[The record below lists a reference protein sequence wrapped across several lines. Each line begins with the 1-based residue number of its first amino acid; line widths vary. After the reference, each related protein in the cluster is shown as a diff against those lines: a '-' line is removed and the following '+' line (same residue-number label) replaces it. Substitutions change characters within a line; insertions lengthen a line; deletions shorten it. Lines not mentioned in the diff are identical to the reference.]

1 MGRFV
6 SLAVSMLS
14 LIVGLTWQGSILKLF
29 DLGFPLSM
37 LLVPPFLIGI
47 FSKYRPH
54 PWSLAIPTF
63 GGIIAAIVIIIFWE
77 HDALHDAI
85 FVLLLT
91 CGAMLLCEFG
101 RLLWNRKLRFNVTAL
116 RNLRIGRIV
125 RIRRRRTQMRLM
137 NATVRT
143 LFPTDLLGISLN
155 WLDSEITH

>member
-1 MGRFV
+1 MSTTDSILISISQIITSDILYPMRPKATPKQVAWMGRFV
-6 SLAVSMLS
+6 SLVVSMLS

-29 DLGFPLSM
+29 DLGMPLSM

-85 FVLLLT
+85 FVLLL
-91 CGAMLLCEFG
+91 
-101 RLLWNRKLRFNVTAL
+101 
-116 RNLRIGRIV
+116 
-125 RIRRRRTQMRLM
+125 
-137 NATVRT
+137 
-143 LFPTDLLGISLN
+143 
-155 WLDSEITH
+155 